1 MSNPCDD
8 FIPTEVTIGHASTP
22 RGMLKIGGGAPTAV
36 ISPLMSASLESL
48 TTEIMDVAGA
58 QPDLI
63 EWRVDPLL
71 ASVQASEREGLL
83 RTGLKLVMDQ
93 SPLPLLA
100 TIRTAAEGGL
110 VDLSDG
116 QYADFL
122 AILATFADAVDL
134 EICRPG
140 AFDIVEEIHEAGSIA
155 VASHHDFARTSSAVD
170 MDRVFALMAKAGA
183 DVLKVAYMTH
193 RPEDALRIMDAQ
205 VRASRTYALPV
216 IGIGM
221 GEFGAITRI
230 CGQTFANA
238 ATFASASSSSAP
250 GQLSVEETRR
260 GLVTLQR

>member
-1 MSNPCDD
+1 MCIRD
-8 FIPTEVTIGHASTP
+8 
-22 RGMLKIGGGAPTAV
+22 R
-36 ISPLMSASLESL
+36 
-48 TTEIMDVAGA
+48 
-58 QPDLI
+58 
-63 EWRVDPLL
+63 WRVDPLL

-83 RTGLKLVMDQ
+83 RTGLKLVTDQ

-100 TIRTAAEGGL
+100 TIRTVAEGGL

-122 AILATFADAVDL
+122 AILATFADAIDL
-134 EICRPG
+134 EICHPG
-140 AFDIVEEIHEAGSIA
+140 AIDIVEEIHEAGSIA
-155 VASHHDFARTSSAVD
+155 VASHHDFTRTPPAVD
-170 MDRVFALMAKAGA
+170 IDRVFASMAKAGA
-183 DVLKVAYMTH
+183 DVLKIAYMTH

-205 VRASRTYALPV
+205 LRASRTYALPV

-230 CGQTFANA
+230 CGHTFASA

>member
-1 MSNPCDD
+1 
-8 FIPTEVTIGHASTP
+8 
-22 RGMLKIGGGAPTAV
+22 MLNIGGGAPTAV
-36 ISPLMSASLESL
+36 ISSLMSASLESL
-48 TTEIMDVAGA
+48 TSEITDVAGA

-83 RTGLKLVMDQ
+83 RTGLKLVTDQ

-100 TIRTAAEGGL
+100 TIRTVAEGGL

-116 QYADFL
+116 QYTDFL
-122 AILATFADAVDL
+122 AILATFADAIDL
-134 EICRPG
+134 EICHPG
-140 AFDIVEEIHEAGSIA
+140 AIDIVEEIHEAGSIA
-155 VASHHDFARTSSAVD
+155 VASHHDFTRTPLTVD
-170 MDRVFALMAKAGA
+170 IDRVFASMAKAGA
-183 DVLKVAYMTH
+183 DVLKIAYMTH

-205 VRASRTYALPV
+205 LRASRTYALPV

-230 CGQTFANA
+230 CGHTFASA